1 MMMCVLSAG
10 RECVQPGDYPANTCS
25 ICAYS
30 HTLIPNTNP
39 LMYSYTDTSP
49 SLSGCLRL
57 WLEQDTVCPTCRFS
71 LSAELRTG
79 SRRGGQEREE
89 EEGEGVQ
96 GRLRRHRNWLL
107 HFNGASIASWLPT
120 FSVELHDD
128 GVIGQDL
135 ADLHRGV
142 GNIVTQP
149 NSQCST
155 VPYIVGMDKS
165 NLLLTCCCYT
175 VSGHYRLVLS
185 YLLLQAQRVHSMFP
199 HVPLQAITLDLADT
213 RSISLTVEH
222 ILNNAIYIP
231 ETGATGVNQPLNS
244 ISAHTST
251 QVTVSQPP
259 ESQAPASPLT
269 DVAERSL
276 GEEAGASWT
285 ETGQSTVRRR
295 RGLSNGMTNSE
306 DVDTQSSLIRDN
318 QSGALP
324 GDVAVVAQSRCKE
337 SAVGEDAMSFS
348 SLQRRKREL
357 LAKAKWSVLPVHV
370 NLTS

>member
-1 MMMCVLSAG
+1 
-10 RECVQPGDYPANTCS
+10 
-25 ICAYS
+25 
-30 HTLIPNTNP
+30 
-39 LMYSYTDTSP
+39 
-49 SLSGCLRL
+49 
-57 WLEQDTVCPTCRFS
+57 
-71 LSAELRTG
+71 
-79 SRRGGQEREE
+79 
-89 EEGEGVQ
+89 
-96 GRLRRHRNWLL
+96 
-107 HFNGASIASWLPT
+107 
-120 FSVELHDD
+120 
-128 GVIGQDL
+128 
-135 ADLHRGV
+135 
-142 GNIVTQP
+142 
-149 NSQCST
+149 
-155 VPYIVGMDKS
+155 
-165 NLLLTCCCYT
+165 
-175 VSGHYRLVLS
+175 
-185 YLLLQAQRVHSMFP
+185 MFP

-222 ILNNAIYIP
+222 ILNNAIYIQ
-231 ETGATGVNQPLNS
+231 TGATGVNQPLNS

-295 RGLSNGMTNSE
+295 RDLSNGMTNSK

-324 GDVAVVAQSRCKE
+324 GDVAVVAQSPQSRCKE